1 MQEAWS
7 RRSCGVRTCAGWC
20 QKDGGRAPARRRDQ
34 RASAAPCLQ
43 LGQYERRRDHDP
55 GARVLDARE
64 LALDEDDGRHPLVTV
79 YSSNT

>member
-1 MQEAWS
+1 MGVAHLPES
-7 RRSCGVRTCAGWC
+7 RRGL
-20 QKDGGRAPARRRDQ
+20 
-34 RASAAPCLQ
+34 RASAGPCLQ

-55 GARVLDARE
+55 GALVLDTRE